1 MINWII
7 ALFYFLEELGLLKIE
22 DMLTKNLPLLLIC
35 RGIYCLAYVL
45 NYRDGLV
52 DETDDRKTLFTRKET
67 AFFLL
72 KQTMI
77 ILFGTIHL
85 VFVVFISFY
94 SLMMSGKYIDS
105 IAKKR
110 KIKILSKLG
119 NIFSFL
125 SPLIGILWYTFIN
138 PDYYSIAAISVSVIA
153 FLYYGLKISSLS
165 LTKLLEKYSKRRIEK
180 IPKII
185 RYALLIF
192 LIAFP
197 TTVIIGTGVYKT
209 QDKQTYM
216 VPMRDDIK
224 LATDIYFA
232 PGSFGE
238 PRPVILIRT
247 PYGKSGWADDLYSP
261 IYLLQDYHLVIQDL
275 RGTHDSEGGES
286 FLLFINSYK
295 DGVDTIDWILDQSWS
310 NGKIASAGVSALC
323 LNQYYYAGMGPDGL
337 LAQQLWFGT
346 PEMFDHAIFQG
357 SYHKSSVETWIK
369 STSPSN
375 WEYQVDTLFSKTIPK
390 NEILY
395 NSTSLSYPV
404 GPRYSNVSVYG
415 IHVGGWYDHFLQGT
429 IDGYI
434 GYDNKGAP
442 RAQGHQ
448 KLVMGP
454 WTHGSIYGG
463 QQGELL
469 YPDNSNGFDLLLDW
483 EMEIFDEALL
493 GIPADWTG
501 ARVAYY
507 LMGDVDAYS
516 NDWNY
521 WRYAYDYPL
530 DYINDTWYFTAN
542 GGLDKTSAGLVNGN
556 FSYLYDPRSP
566 VPNLGGQ
573 NQPFDLTGPMDQRSI
588 ESRSDV
594 LIFETPPLTETV
606 ETVGRIWGNLVISS
620 NCTDTDFTIKLTDVY
635 PDGRSMLITDGS
647 LTARYRYNYT
657 SEVFMSG
664 NQNIVYN
671 LTIDCWST
679 AYSFA
684 PGHKIRVTISSSNY
698 PRFAKNPNTGA
709 PLARDYLNFNIAN
722 NTLLVG
728 PLYNSSIILPRLV
741 NMSSTHTIY

>member
-516 NDWNY
+516 DDWNY

-635 PDGRSMLITDGS
+635 PDGRSMLVTDGS

>member
-635 PDGRSMLITDGS
+635 PDGRSMLVTDGS